1 MNEPS
6 VFDDSIEKTFPKN
19 LVHYGGVE
27 HKDVH
32 NIYGFTQV
40 STFYLSTFTL
50 RLLGFILY

>member
-6 VFDDSIEKTFPKN
+6 VFDETVEKTFTKD

-27 HKDVH
+27 HQDVH

-40 STFYLSTFTL
+40 NSFL
-50 RLLGFILY
+50 I